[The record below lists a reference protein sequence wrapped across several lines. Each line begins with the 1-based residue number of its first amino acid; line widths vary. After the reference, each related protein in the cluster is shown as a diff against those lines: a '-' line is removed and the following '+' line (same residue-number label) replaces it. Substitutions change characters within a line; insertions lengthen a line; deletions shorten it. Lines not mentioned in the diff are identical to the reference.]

1 MYNVSSGIVWVRFLN
16 VLLQGHRSPYASAY
30 SLSNH
35 TEQLWHP
42 GVMLRFLKLG
52 SLYIF
57 DEDKNKEV
65 CKRFDISL
73 ITYRLL
79 QASLIN
85 NTILSIRKC
94 QNSYQNTHPDSVRRK
109 QSPLVDGKLVKL
121 WMGIV
126 QKWSLLLLFNSA
138 NQKQAFC

>member
-1 MYNVSSGIVWVRFLN
+1 
-16 VLLQGHRSPYASAY
+16 
-30 SLSNH
+30 
-35 TEQLWHP
+35 
-42 GVMLRFLKLG
+42 MLRFLKLG

-65 CKRFDISL
+65 CKCFDISL

-126 QKWSLLLLFNSA
+126 QKWSLLLRFLIQQIKNKPSVSHIHELTSKTWATHGTLFLVGEV
-138 NQKQAFC
+138 K